1 MTGQFRL
8 SAITG
13 LLTCCM
19 VLLSACVTLPREEG
33 PPPAPDYANVTGF
46 SPEIRIVGFDTSSTL
61 ITEQSINQI
70 LAASDGSLDFLALSG
85 GGAGGSF
92 GAGVLSGMTVEGN
105 RPKFEIVTGVSTG
118 ALIAPFAYL
127 GPDWDD
133 ELKDAFVGDI
143 AEDILQNR
151 GAGVFYS
158 SSFFK
163 GGPLSDLVDAYVTDA
178 LIAAVA
184 EEAKTGRL
192 LLVATTNLDRQLTT
206 YWDMGRIASRK
217 GPEARALFRDV
228 LIASASVPGVFPP
241 VMIDVEADGQPYQ
254 EMHVDG
260 GASVPFFI
268 GPEWLT
274 LQTEALEEFNGA
286 NLYVL
291 VNGQLQAPVS
301 STPVNT
307 IQIVSKSFDTM
318 MMFGA
323 RTALREY
330 AVLSGQ
336 HNMNF
341 KVSYIPP
348 DLAFGGALN
357 FQTDERSRLY
367 EYARTC
373 ARRDLIWFKKD
384 ELSEALQN
392 TNVLTEDLKEGFGI
406 PRYCPTQIEESLQDR
421 ERQRLLQATGQR

>member
-1 MTGQFRL
+1 
-8 SAITG
+8 
-13 LLTCCM
+13 
-19 VLLSACVTLPREEG
+19 VTLPREEG
-33 PPPAPDYANVTGF
+33 PPPAPDYANVAGF
-46 SPEIRIVGFDTSSTL
+46 VSDIRIVGFDTSSTL
-61 ITEQSINQI
+61 ITEQSIRQI
-70 LAASDGSLDFLALSG
+70 LSASDGSLDFLALSG

-92 GAGVLSGMTVEGN
+92 GAGVLTGMTREGH
-105 RPKFEIVTGVSTG
+105 RPRFEVVTGVSTG

-133 ELKDAFVGDI
+133 ELREAFVGES
-143 AEDILQNR
+143 AENILQNR

-163 GGPLSDLVDAYVTDA
+163 GGPLDALVDAYVTDE

-184 EEAKTGRL
+184 EEAETGRIL
-192 LLVATTNLDRQLTT
+192 MVATTNLDRQLTT
-206 YWDMGRIASRK
+206 YWDMGRIAKQKS
-217 GPEARALFRDV
+217 PAARELFRDV
-228 LIASASVPGVFPP
+228 LVASASVPGVFPP
-241 VMIDVEADGQPYQ
+241 VMMDVEADGQLYQ

-274 LQTEALEEFNGA
+274 LQTESLSDFKGA

-330 AVLSGQ
+330 AVLSDT
-336 HNMNF
+336 HDMNF
-341 KVSYIPP
+341 KVAYIPP
-348 DLAFGGALN
+348 DLAFAGSLN
-357 FQTDERSRLY
+357 FKTDERSRLY
-367 EYARTC
+367 EYAQTC
-373 ARRDLIWFKKD
+373 ARRDLIWFRKD
-384 ELSEALQN
+384 ELTEALQN

-406 PRYCPTQIEESLQDR
+406 PKYCPTQIEESLQER
-421 ERQRLLQATGQR
+421 ERERMMDAAGQP